1 MFNLGNAKRN
11 VLGEKI
17 NNNYDFFYSKDKY
30 DINSKCDSHAAI
42 ARNVKEKSVVLDV
55 GCASG
60 NIGKILKDFKSATID
75 GIEYN
80 EEALEIA
87 RKKNCYCNLYS
98 FSITDKESKAY
109 NAFFKNKKKYDHIIF
124 GDVLEHLDRPYD
136 VLVQFSKLL
145 KKDGSIIISLPN
157 IAYIDTIIELIKGNF
172 NYNYSGIL
180 DTTHLR
186 FFTEGSFA
194 DMIENIGNTSNVF
207 FDVKRVD
214 SIKVIPDY
222 IKDWESEIDKLFGK
236 EKIDEYFVLQNI
248 FVLTLSQEKKK
259 TSKKHFNNNSKDII
273 TNYVNMKNDFDRITK
288 ELDEIKNT
296 CNNLTNERDCLQVEL
311 NNILSS
317 KRWKLIN
324 KMMKLIGK

>member
-109 NAFFKNKKKYDHIIF
+109 KIIRAVNVTAEKNGQFAYGQGKASKYIFAEKFGIPMDVVNA
-124 GDVLEHLDRPYD
+124 
-136 VLVQFSKLL
+136 
-145 KKDGSIIISLPN
+145 
-157 IAYIDTIIELIKGNF
+157 IIERNNESTDRK
-172 NYNYSGIL
+172 
-180 DTTHLR
+180 
-186 FFTEGSFA
+186 
-194 DMIENIGNTSNVF
+194 M
-207 FDVKRVD
+207 
-214 SIKVIPDY
+214 KV
-222 IKDWESEIDKLFGK
+222 
-236 EKIDEYFVLQNI
+236 
-248 FVLTLSQEKKK
+248 
-259 TSKKHFNNNSKDII
+259 
-273 TNYVNMKNDFDRITK
+273 
-288 ELDEIKNT
+288 
-296 CNNLTNERDCLQVEL
+296 
-311 NNILSS
+311 
-317 KRWKLIN
+317 
-324 KMMKLIGK
+324 